1 MPVVPLREF
10 GRKPSKSRPKTEK
23 ELEAERRLEQAL
35 GRLQAA
41 LPLGWANSEST
52 FSGSLGRE
60 STSLWFVAEASV
72 QQQASKAILGLAEA
86 LAEHFRA
93 VERELSWGKR
103 VQVNPN
109 FSTSLLAVVQQLLA
123 KARQQG
129 STRTLTTHNV
139 SLTCKTGVMIAASG
153 KCCQK
158 VSRFLMLLLV
168 CLEILVLLSTFL
180 HQTKSRR
187 RDIQAQI

>member
-41 LPLGWANSEST
+41 LPLGWANSESIS
-52 FSGSLGRE
+52 SGSLGRE

-86 LAEHFRA
+86 LGEHFRA
-93 VERELSWGKR
+93 LERELSWGKR

-109 FSTSLLAVVQQLLA
+109 FSAVLLALVQELA
-123 KARQQG
+123 KDRQQG
-129 STRTLTTHNV
+129 STRSSTTH
-139 SLTCKTGVMIAASG
+139 K
-153 KCCQK
+153 
-158 VSRFLMLLLV
+158 F
-168 CLEILVLLSTFL
+168 
-180 HQTKSRR
+180 
-187 RDIQAQI
+187 